1 MPEAPIPGIN
11 SIEEQPIENK
21 PADVISQPQG
31 VATDIFNQEL
41 LNVQSEKKEEQELP
55 SVANESAFEPAT
67 EPIITTDYD
76 YQYDPVMPNATPQ
89 VSKVDFKEIINLI
102 RSCSD
107 QIEKNGYKI
116 EVEEYD
122 LANLYQVVFKIDK
135 Q

>member
-1 MPEAPIPGIN
+1 MPVPVTNP
-11 SIEEQPIENK
+11 IEEQSIESN
-21 PADVISQPQG
+21 PTDVVSQPQG

-41 LNVQSEKKEEQELP
+41 LNVQSKKIEEQELP
-55 SVANESAFEPAT
+55 SVDKESVFETAT

-76 YQYDPVMPNATPQ
+76 YQYDPVMPNAKPQ

-102 RSCSD
+102 RNCSD